1 MGTRHMEGRWAV
13 YKLYSRLI
21 YLALRIKHIK
31 SVLVGVLILNL
42 GEENGKTSY
51 KTFFMTLFMRP
62 YPISG

>member
-1 MGTRHMEGRWAV
+1 MEIRHMEGRWAV

-21 YLALRIKHIK
+21 YLALGIKRIK

-42 GEENGKTSY
+42 GEGNGKASY
-51 KTFFMTLFMRP
+51 KTLFMRP